1 MKPGK
6 QIKGKDQRVRLRPW
20 GTPRL
25 KKQEKDKEFMK
36 GQQRNDQSGRRR
48 TRKEIQNVENFKQM
62 ANNDKETQKYKPI

>member
-20 GTPRL
+20 GEPRL
-25 KKQEKDKEFMK
+25 KEQQKDKEFMK

-48 TRKEIQNVENFKQM
+48 TRKAIQNVENFKQM
-62 ANNDKETQKYKPI
+62 ANNDKETQKYN

>member
-1 MKPGK
+1 
-6 QIKGKDQRVRLRPW
+6 
-20 GTPRL
+20 
-25 KKQEKDKEFMK
+25 MK